1 MAPDLRIRNS
11 VRSTPVPHGCRAFTF
26 INLFYHT
33 SMTILSDSPEKALR
47 YFKEYMTEQ
56 GVDLNDGWNL
66 QPYVDDFHV
75 VLSGDV
81 LPRK

>member
-1 MAPDLRIRNS
+1 MVSDLRIRNS
-11 VRSTPVPHGCRAFTF
+11 VRSTPVPYGCRAYTF
-26 INLFYHT
+26 INLFCHV

-47 YFKEYMTEQ
+47 YFKEYMYEQ
-56 GVDLNDGWNL
+56 GVDLDDGWNL
-66 QPYVDDFHV
+66 NPYVDDFHV